1 MTYWIGRI
9 EPSMWF
15 EGQWWQEILPDDV
28 RLAVLS
34 LGVQRLVD
42 EDLERAH
49 AAILEKVEM
58 LDREGVDV
66 INVGGSPVVS
76 VHGRAGHE
84 RLIND
89 IAAITRRPFVTSL
102 QAEVE
107 GLRDAGAGKVLIASP
122 YPIKQT
128 EKRVTVL
135 TEEGF
140 EVIAHESLD
149 IERTRDIAQLDPQRV
164 LSQAVDLAS
173 GHRRDRR
180 DRAADGDAGRH
191 ERPGPDRGES
201 PADRLSPAAVRLRAA
216 ARAHRRSSLITGYDI
231 ADQARD
237 DVGRIGVQEVR
248 ACHRLDP
255 HIGKEIR
262 IGELVAPAIL
272 GLTIGHE
279 EEDRAVDP
287 RQVRSD
293 AVLRLPRSAKPVHGS
308 GRQPSHH

>member
-15 EGQWWQEILPDDV
+15 EGAWWQDILPPDV

-89 IAAITRRPFVTSL
+89 IAAITKRPFVTSL
-102 QAEVE
+102 QAEIE
-107 GLRDAGAGKVLIASP
+107 GLRDAGAGRVAIASP
-122 YPIKQT
+122 YPVRQT

-135 TEEGF
+135 SDEGF
-140 EVIAHESLD
+140 EVVGHRSLD

-164 LSQAVDLAS
+164 LDLAVEVAEAHPDADVIYLPCGSLPVTTVIDVIERRTGKNVVTNVQAQIAANLRRLDYPEPIS
-173 GHRRDRR
+173 GY
-180 DRAADGDAGRH
+180 GRLL
-191 ERPGPDRGES
+191 
-201 PADRLSPAAVRLRAA
+201 ATITAA
-216 ARAHRRSSLITGYDI
+216 A
-231 ADQARD
+231 
-237 DVGRIGVQEVR
+237 
-248 ACHRLDP
+248 
-255 HIGKEIR
+255 
-262 IGELVAPAIL
+262 
-272 GLTIGHE
+272 
-279 EEDRAVDP
+279 
-287 RQVRSD
+287 
-293 AVLRLPRSAKPVHGS
+293 
-308 GRQPSHH
+308 

>member
-76 VHGRAGHE
+76 VYGRAGHE
-84 RLIND
+84 RLLAD
-89 IAAITRRPFVTSL
+89 IGRITSRPYVTSL

-107 GLRDAGAGKVLIASP
+107 GLRAAGAGKVAIASP
-122 YPIKQT
+122 YPVKQT

-135 TEEGF
+135 SEEGF
-140 EVIAHESLD
+140 EVVGHDSLD
-149 IERTRDIAQLDPQRV
+149 IERTRIIAQLDPARV
-164 LSQAVDLAS
+164 RDQAIALAAAHPDADVIYMPCGS
-173 GHRRDRR
+173 LPVTGVIDEIERATGRPVVTNVQAQVAANLRRLGYPSPIR
-180 DRAADGDAGRH
+180 GYGRLL
-191 ERPGPDRGES
+191 EEI
-201 PADRLSPAAVRLRAA
+201 APAA
-216 ARAHRRSSLITGYDI
+216 
-231 ADQARD
+231 
-237 DVGRIGVQEVR
+237 
-248 ACHRLDP
+248 
-255 HIGKEIR
+255 
-262 IGELVAPAIL
+262 
-272 GLTIGHE
+272 
-279 EEDRAVDP
+279 
-287 RQVRSD
+287 
-293 AVLRLPRSAKPVHGS
+293 
-308 GRQPSHH
+308 

>member
-15 EGQWWQEILPDDV
+15 EGAWWQEILPPDV

-42 EDLERAH
+42 EDLEKAH

-84 RLIND
+84 RLLHD
-89 IAAITRRPFVTSL
+89 IAAITKRPFVTSL

-107 GLRDAGAGKVLIASP
+107 GLKDAGAGRVAIASP
-122 YPIKQT
+122 YPVRQT

-140 EVIAHESLD
+140 DVVGHQSLD
-149 IERTRDIAQLDPQRV
+149 IERTREIAVLDPARV
-164 LSQAVDLAS
+164 LDLAVEVAEAYPTADVIYLPCGS
-173 GHRRDRR
+173 LPVTAVIDAIERRTGKHVVTNVQAQIAANLRRLNYPEPIRGYGHLLE
-180 DRAADGDAGRH
+180 GI
-191 ERPGPDRGES
+191 
-201 PADRLSPAAVRLRAA
+201 AA
-216 ARAHRRSSLITGYDI
+216 AA
-231 ADQARD
+231 
-237 DVGRIGVQEVR
+237 
-248 ACHRLDP
+248 
-255 HIGKEIR
+255 
-262 IGELVAPAIL
+262 
-272 GLTIGHE
+272 
-279 EEDRAVDP
+279 
-287 RQVRSD
+287 
-293 AVLRLPRSAKPVHGS
+293 
-308 GRQPSHH
+308 

>member
-84 RLIND
+84 RLLRD
-89 IAAITRRPFVTSL
+89 IAALTKRPFVTSL

-107 GLRDAGAGKVLIASP
+107 GLRDAGAGRVAIASP
-122 YPIKQT
+122 YPVRQT
-128 EKRVTVL
+128 EKRVSVL
-135 TEEGF
+135 AEEGF
-140 EVIAHESLD
+140 EVVGHESLD
-149 IERTRDIAQLDPQRV
+149 IERTRDIAQLDPQEV
-164 LSQAVDLAS
+164 LKLAVEVAKAHSSADVIYLPCGSLPVTSVIDEIERQTGKSVVTNVQAQV
-173 GHRRDRR
+173 
-180 DRAADGDAGRH
+180 AANLR
-191 ERPGPDRGES
+191 
-201 PADRLSPAAVRLRAA
+201 RLSYPDAVRGYGRLLEGIAA
-216 ARAHRRSSLITGYDI
+216 AA
-231 ADQARD
+231 
-237 DVGRIGVQEVR
+237 
-248 ACHRLDP
+248 
-255 HIGKEIR
+255 
-262 IGELVAPAIL
+262 
-272 GLTIGHE
+272 
-279 EEDRAVDP
+279 
-287 RQVRSD
+287 
-293 AVLRLPRSAKPVHGS
+293 
-308 GRQPSHH
+308 

>member
-15 EGQWWQEILPDDV
+15 EGQWWQDILPADV

-42 EDLERAH
+42 EDLEKAH

-84 RLIND
+84 RLIRD
-89 IAAITRRPFVTSL
+89 IAAITNRPFVTSL

-107 GLRDAGAGKVLIASP
+107 GLRAAGAGRVAIASP
-122 YPIKQT
+122 YPVRQT

-140 EVIAHESLD
+140 EVVGHHSLE
-149 IERTRDIAQLDPQRV
+149 IERTRDIAQLDPQQVRA
-164 LSQAVDLAS
+164 QAIELATEHPEADVIYLPCGSLPVTTVIDDIERTTGKPVVTNVQAQVAANLRRLGYPSSIS
-173 GHRRDRR
+173 GYGRLL
-180 DRAADGDAGRH
+180 ADIA
-191 ERPGPDRGES
+191 
-201 PADRLSPAAVRLRAA
+201 PAA
-216 ARAHRRSSLITGYDI
+216 
-231 ADQARD
+231 
-237 DVGRIGVQEVR
+237 
-248 ACHRLDP
+248 
-255 HIGKEIR
+255 
-262 IGELVAPAIL
+262 
-272 GLTIGHE
+272 
-279 EEDRAVDP
+279 
-287 RQVRSD
+287 
-293 AVLRLPRSAKPVHGS
+293 
-308 GRQPSHH
+308 

>member
-15 EGQWWQEILPDDV
+15 EGAWWQEILPADV

-58 LDREGVDV
+58 LDIEGVDV

-84 RLIND
+84 RLLSD
-89 IAAITRRPFVTSL
+89 IAAITNRPFVTSL

-107 GLRDAGAGKVLIASP
+107 GLRDAGAGRVAIASP
-122 YPIKQT
+122 YPVRQT

-140 EVIAHESLD
+140 EVVGHESLD
-149 IERTRDIAQLDPQRV
+149 IERTRDIAQLEPATV
-164 LSQAVDLAS
+164 LEL
-173 GHRRDRR
+173 
-180 DRAADGDAGRH
+180 
-191 ERPGPDRGES
+191 
-201 PADRLSPAAVRLRAA
+201 AVRVAESCPTAEVIYLPCGSLPVTSVIDDIEGRTGKHVVTNVQAQIAANLRRLQYPEPVLGYGHLLERIAA
-216 ARAHRRSSLITGYDI
+216 AA
-231 ADQARD
+231 
-237 DVGRIGVQEVR
+237 
-248 ACHRLDP
+248 
-255 HIGKEIR
+255 
-262 IGELVAPAIL
+262 
-272 GLTIGHE
+272 
-279 EEDRAVDP
+279 
-287 RQVRSD
+287 
-293 AVLRLPRSAKPVHGS
+293 
-308 GRQPSHH
+308 